1 MTNEER
7 HQLDE
12 QGFVVLENCM
22 GRSLLH
28 DLRERIYHVFD
39 MERDRAGMEFRTET
53 HAQRLANL
61 VDKGEVFRRAI
72 MTPHVLECVR
82 HVLGPHVKL
91 SSLNARSADPHGDV
105 PQPLHVDMSA
115 IPDEHGYWVCNTIWM
130 LDDFTTENGATRVI
144 PGSHKWGRRP
154 QDVLE
159 DVLATHPEE
168 ILVPACRQHCSNECA
183 HLAWWHCQSN

>member
-12 QGFVVLENCM
+12 QGFVVLKNCM

-39 MERDRAGMEFRTET
+39 TEGDRAGMEFRTET

-72 MTPHVLECVR
+72 MTPRVLECVR

-91 SSLNARSADPHGDV
+91 SSLNARSADPFSV
-105 PQPLHVDMSA
+105 
-115 IPDEHGYWVCNTIWM
+115 
-130 LDDFTTENGATRVI
+130 
-144 PGSHKWGRRP
+144 
-154 QDVLE
+154 
-159 DVLATHPEE
+159 
-168 ILVPACRQHCSNECA
+168 
-183 HLAWWHCQSN
+183 